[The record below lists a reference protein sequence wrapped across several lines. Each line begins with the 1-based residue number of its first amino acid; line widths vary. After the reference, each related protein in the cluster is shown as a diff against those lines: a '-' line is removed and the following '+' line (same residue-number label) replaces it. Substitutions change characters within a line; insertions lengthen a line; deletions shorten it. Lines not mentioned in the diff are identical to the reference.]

1 MVGSAKLRKREH
13 ENKNGSKLGRGRTA
27 ELSISSFF
35 PPPLPE
41 YKALTCPRLKKKK
54 KMACTQGPHAHFCTR
69 VQGLDLSFGH
79 RPPLRLNSIA
89 CRYLKKGCVQQVA
102 YSRNMP
108 KHHYSVNAVFLHHFT
123 IRYSSLSRALAPHR
137 LIEGDSSGDPVSSHR
152 VLQLPCLMFGFSQC
166 F

>member
-1 MVGSAKLRKREH
+1 MCVHSYSISSLFQAPRWSVQRNWESANTKKKKREQTR
-13 ENKNGSKLGRGRTA
+13 ERKDGGA
-27 ELSISSFF
+27 LSLSSFF

-54 KMACTQGPHAHFCTR
+54 KMACTQGRHAHFCTR

-108 KHHYSVNAVFLHHFT
+108 EHHYSVNAVFLHHFT
-123 IRYSSLSRALAPHR
+123 IRYSRASLVLYGPH
-137 LIEGDSSGDPVSSHR
+137 
-152 VLQLPCLMFGFSQC
+152 VLQAK
-166 F
+166 

>member
-1 MVGSAKLRKREH
+1 
-13 ENKNGSKLGRGRTA
+13 
-27 ELSISSFF
+27 
-35 PPPLPE
+35 
-41 YKALTCPRLKKKK
+41 
-54 KMACTQGPHAHFCTR
+54 MACTQGPHAHFCTR

-108 KHHYSVNAVFLHHFT
+108 EHHYSVNAVFLHHFT

-152 VLQLPCLMFGFSQC
+152 VLQLPCLMFGFCQC
-166 F
+166 FWAEYLYRKEPRWCYMDHMSYRQSSLHFFFLTYDTLSPQLIPSSLLKR

>member
-13 ENKNGSKLGRGRTA
+13 EKKKREQTSERKDGGA
-27 ELSISSFF
+27 LSLSSFF

-41 YKALTCPRLKKKK
+41 YKALNCPRLKKKT
-54 KMACTQGPHAHFCTR
+54 ACTQGPHAHFCTR

-89 CRYLKKGCVQQVA
+89 WYLKKGYVQQVA

-108 KHHYSVNAVFLHHFT
+108 EHHYSVNAVFLHHFT

-152 VLQLPCLMFGFSQC
+152 VLQLPCLMFCFCQC